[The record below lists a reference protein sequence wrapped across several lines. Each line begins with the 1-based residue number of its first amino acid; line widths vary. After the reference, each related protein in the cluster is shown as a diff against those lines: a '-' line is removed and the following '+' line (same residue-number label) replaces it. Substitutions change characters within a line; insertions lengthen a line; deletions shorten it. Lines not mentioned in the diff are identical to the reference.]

1 MPQIYCLG
9 KQLTWFCLTGFL
21 FLLMWPIIP
30 FTQNASKT
38 PFIPVPP
45 CVLMSDLI
53 EWLLSLGLWAAVLKW
68 LSMMSNPKTGGL
80 GRQTCEHSQF
90 VLDLPAPSWHREGN
104 RRRYCTGAGWKLK
117 ACDRSSERVNSFQR
131 GFVQSCVS
139 ESRLVTLRCTA
150 RGRGVGGE
158 TPGFGGGFHRGKT
171 QIMCRRDFLETG
183 FG

>member
-1 MPQIYCLG
+1 MPQRYCLG
-9 KQLTWFCLTGFL
+9 KQLTWFCLTGFP
-21 FLLMWPIIP
+21 FLLMWPIIL

-53 EWLLSLGLWAAVLKW
+53 EGLLSLGLRAAVLKW
-68 LSMMSNPKTGGL
+68 LSMMANPKTGGL
-80 GRQTCEHSQF
+80 GRQTCEHGQF

-104 RRRYCTGAGWKLK
+104 RALLYWSRVEIKGLC
-117 ACDRSSERVNSFQR
+117 SERVNSFQR
-131 GFVQSCVS
+131 SFVQSCVS
-139 ESRLVTLRCTA
+139 ESRLVTLCCTA

-171 QIMCRRDFLETG
+171 QIMRRRDFLETG